1 MFCRSLSA
9 RALVVGLALGVSAF
23 TFSASPAAS
32 PSTAS
37 AASCVRFVAS
47 NFDAYGNDNYARYLN
62 GEWVRIKNVCTT
74 TKSLSY
80 WTIRDYGSKHVYKFS
95 YGLKIRPG
103 TTITLYSGRGTNTA
117 TKLYWQRTYGAVW
130 NNTAPE
136 YAYLK
141 NATGTLQS
149 RWTEY

>member
-1 MFCRSLSA
+1 MFRSLSV
-9 RALVVGLALGVSAF
+9 RALVLAIALGVSAIGV
-23 TFSASPAAS
+23 SASPAAS
-32 PSTAS
+32 PSVAS

-47 NFDAYGNDNYARYLN
+47 KFNAYGNDNYAQYLN

-74 TKSLSY
+74 TKSLSS
-80 WTIRDYGSKHVYKFS
+80 WTIRDYGSKHIFKFPV
-95 YGLKIRPG
+95 GVTIRPG
-103 TTITLYSGRGTNTA
+103 TTITLYSGRGANTA
-117 TKLYWQRTYGAVW
+117 SKRFWQRTYGAVW

-141 NATGTLQS
+141 NAAGTLQS